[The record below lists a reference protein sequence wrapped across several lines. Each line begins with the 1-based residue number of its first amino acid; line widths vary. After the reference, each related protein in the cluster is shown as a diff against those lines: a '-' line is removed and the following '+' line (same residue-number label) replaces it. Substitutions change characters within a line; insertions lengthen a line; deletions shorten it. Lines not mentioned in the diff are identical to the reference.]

1 MLGDGGLMNNLLFEM
16 RLQRIMVVVFIS
28 LVWLFVLVNITTMIP
43 DRRISQR
50 ESAIALL
57 LTRHL

>member
-16 RLQRIMVVVFIS
+16 RLQGIMVVVFIS